1 MTAVVIGRKATT
13 QSSTT
18 SSDKESNTM
27 SHKPQVCSKKGNALR
42 KIDEIWGLHAP
53 AGKAGSSAG
62 CLAFV
67 VDRRHVDEHGIEFRL
82 AVSFGENCFP
92 VGEPK
97 GFLTPHPM
105 PGKYCF
111 GIHLVGT
118 RGSRIGLFDQWYD
131 AREANGLE
139 DPGRAEEAGRA
150 ILAGISDD
158 DYARHVSDDYARH
171 GSSEPHRPLPV
182 AASEPLALDD
192 YEMVHDFEL

>member
-1 MTAVVIGRKATT
+1 MIAVVMGRKATT

-18 SSDKESNTM
+18 SSEKESNTM
-27 SHKPQVCSKKGNALR
+27 SHTPQVSSKKGNALR

-53 AGKAGSSAG
+53 VGKAGSFAG

-67 VDRRHVDEHGIEFRL
+67 VDRRYVDEGGIELRL

-97 GFLTPHPM
+97 GFLTPGPM
-105 PGKYCF
+105 PGRYCF

-118 RGSRIGLFDQWYD
+118 RGGRIGLLDQWYD

-139 DPGRAEEAGRA
+139 DPGRAEEAARA

-158 DYARHVSDDYARH
+158 DYARDVS
-171 GSSEPHRPLPV
+171 SLPHRQLAV
-182 AASEPLALDD
+182 AVSEPLPLDE